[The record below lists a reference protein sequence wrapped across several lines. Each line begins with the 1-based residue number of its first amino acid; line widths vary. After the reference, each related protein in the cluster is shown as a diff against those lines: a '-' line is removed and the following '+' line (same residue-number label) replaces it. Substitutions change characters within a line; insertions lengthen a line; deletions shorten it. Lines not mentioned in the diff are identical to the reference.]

1 MYVINDY
8 LDILK
13 YINEWNTKTF
23 DRIFF
28 IFNFFGEEIYTS
40 LVTADKSWP
49 NDIWS
54 KRHEPKCPSKSLK
67 VAWSGKSLYNGRS
80 LVNFGVRGE
89 IAGQKLFAP
98 PISRRGTIFWRPQ
111 PLFNE
116 WKSFA
121 PPFDLAQT
129 SSYSI
134 KTIPK
139 LVAPPPPLQHG

>member
-1 MYVINDY
+1 MYFINDY
-8 LDILK
+8 LDIFK
-13 YINEWNTKTF
+13 YKNEWNTKTF
-23 DRIFF
+23 NRIFY
-28 IFNFFGEEIYTS
+28 IFNFGGEEIYTS

-67 VAWSGKSLYNGRS
+67 VAWSGKSQ
-80 LVNFGVRGE
+80 VNLGVRGK
-89 IAGQKLFAP
+89 IAGQKRFAP
-98 PISRRGTIFWRPQ
+98 PTSRRGTIFWRPQ

-116 WKSFA
+116 WKPFA
-121 PPFDLAQT
+121 PPFHSAKT

-139 LVAPPPPLQHG
+139 LVVPPLQHG